1 MNLTFVRWIA
11 FAIGIVTVV
20 GTTGSVLRTLMV
32 PRARTSRLSVIVGR
46 KIVASFFRFV
56 AARFKEYETK
66 DQILALSAPISLLAT
81 LLAWIALYLIGYGLM
96 LWPLI
101 GTSLAD
107 ALRESGSSMFTLG
120 IFATPRL
127 GATIINYLAAV
138 TGLVVVAL
146 QIGYLPTLY
155 SAFNRRETLVTLLQS
170 RAGAPAWGPEIL
182 ARAQLV
188 YLTKSLR
195 ELYADWEHWAADVAE
210 SHTNYPVLIWFR
222 SPHALRSWVVALLA
236 VMDSA
241 ALYQSLAP
249 EAAPA
254 EARLVIRMGFSCLR
268 NIADVMSI
276 SYDPDPFPD
285 DPIQLTF
292 DEYMDG
298 IRRIQGIGFEM
309 ERTPEEA
316 WPHFQGW
323 RVNYE
328 TTAYAVADI
337 VSAPPGPWSGQRS
350 RLAGITIEPQRPADR
365 RAGDPEAKKQP
376 KSQRFGWKV

>member
-1 MNLTFVRWIA
+1 MDIEVVRWIA
-11 FAIGIVTVV
+11 FVV
-20 GTTGSVLRTLMV
+20 GFVVVIGTVGSVMRTLMV
-32 PRARTSRLSVIVGR
+32 PRARVSRLSVVISR
-46 KIVASFFRFV
+46 KLVASVFRFL

-66 DQILALSAPISLLAT
+66 DQILALSAPVSLLAT
-81 LLAWIALYLIGYGLM
+81 LLAWIGLFLLGYGLM
-96 LWPLI
+96 LWPFTGLSF
-101 GTSLAD
+101 GD
-107 ALRESGSSMFTLG
+107 AIRESGSSMFTLG
-120 IFATPRL
+120 VFVTPRP
-127 GATIINYLAAV
+127 GATVLNYLAAV

-155 SAFNRRETLVTLLQS
+155 AAFNRRETLVTLLQS

-188 YLTKSLR
+188 NLMDSMR
-195 ELYADWEHWAADVAE
+195 GLYADWEQWAADVAE
-210 SHTNYPVLIWFR
+210 SHANYPVLIWFR

-241 ALYQSLAP
+241 ALYQAISP
-249 EAAPA
+249 DSAPA
-254 EARLVIRMGFSCLR
+254 ESRLVIRMGFTCLR

-292 DEYMDG
+292 EEYMDG
-298 IRRIQGIGFEM
+298 INRIQGIGFEM

-316 WPHFQGW
+316 WPHFHGW

-328 TTAYAVADI
+328 ATAYAIADV
-337 VSAPPGPWSGQRS
+337 VSAPPGPWSGQRR
-350 RLAGITIEPQRPADR
+350 RLAGITIEPLRPADR
-365 RAGDPEAKKQP
+365 RVDDPDSKTQP
-376 KSQRFGWKV
+376 KAKRFGWKA

>member
-1 MNLTFVRWIA
+1 MDIAVVRWIA
-11 FAIGIVTVV
+11 FVV
-20 GTTGSVLRTLMV
+20 GLAIVSGTAGSVIRNLMV
-32 PRARTSRLSVIVGR
+32 PRARTSRLSLVVGR
-46 KIVASFFRFV
+46 KIVAGFFRFLSN
-56 AARFKEYETK
+56 RFKEYETK
-66 DQILALSAPISLLAT
+66 DQILALSAPSALLAT
-81 LLAWIALYLIGYGLM
+81 LLAWIGLFLIGYGLM
-96 LWPLI
+96 LWPFTRSTLL
-101 GTSLAD
+101 G

-120 IFATPRL
+120 VFATAQP
-127 GATIINYLAAV
+127 GATVINYLAAV

-188 YLTKSLR
+188 NLTDSLR
-195 ELYADWEHWAADVAE
+195 GLYADWEHWAADVAE

-241 ALYQSLAP
+241 ALYQSISP

-254 EARLVIRMGFSCLR
+254 ETRLVIRMGFTCLR
-268 NIADVMSI
+268 NVAEVMSI
-276 SYDPDPFPD
+276 PYDPDPFPD
-285 DPIQLTF
+285 DPIQLTYE
-292 DEYMDG
+292 EYMNG
-298 IRRIQGIGFEM
+298 VNRIQGIGFET

-316 WPHFQGW
+316 WAHFRGW

-328 TTAYAVADI
+328 ATAYAIADM

-350 RLAGITIEPQRPADR
+350 RLGGITIEPQRPADR
-365 RAGDPEAKKQP
+365 RANDPGAKSEP
-376 KSQRFGWKV
+376 KAKRFGWKV

>member
-1 MNLTFVRWIA
+1 MPGFVQWVGFTVGALI
-11 FAIGIVTVV
+11 VV
-20 GTTGSVLRTLMV
+20 GTGGSVMRTLMV
-32 PRARTSRLSVIVGR
+32 PRARLSRLSMTVGR
-46 KIVASFFRFV
+46 KMVAPFFRFL
-56 AARFKEYETK
+56 ASRFSEYETK
-66 DQILALSAPISLLAT
+66 DQILALSAPSSLLAN
-81 LLAWIALYLIGYGLM
+81 LLAWIALFLIGYGLM

-101 GTSLAD
+101 GGSLAD
-107 ALRESGSSMFTLG
+107 AMRESGSSMFTLG

-138 TGLVVVAL
+138 TGLIVVAL

-188 YLTKSLR
+188 NLVDSLR
-195 ELYADWEHWAADVAE
+195 ALYADWEHWAADVAE

-222 SPHALRSWVVALLA
+222 SPHPLRSWVVALLA
-236 VMDSA
+236 LMDSA
-241 ALYQSLAP
+241 ALYQSVAP
-249 EAAPA
+249 GSAPP
-254 EARLVIRMGFSCLR
+254 ESRLVIRMGFTCLR
-268 NIADVMSI
+268 NIAEVMSI
-276 SYDPDPFPD
+276 PYDPDPFPD

-292 DEYMDG
+292 EEYMDG
-298 IRRIQGIGFEM
+298 IRRVQNIGFAM

-316 WPHFQGW
+316 WTHFQGW

-328 TTAYAVADI
+328 TVAYAIADM

-350 RLAGITIEPQRPADR
+350 RLAGMTIEPQRPADR
-365 RAGDPEAKKQP
+365 RAGDPGAKAEP
-376 KSQRFGWKV
+376 KARRFGWHV

>member
-1 MNLTFVRWIA
+1 MNIDVARWGA
-11 FAIGIVTVV
+11 FALGLAIVI

-32 PRARTSRLSVIVGR
+32 PRARTSLLSIVVAR
-46 KIVASFFRFV
+46 KFVASIFRFL

-66 DQILALSAPISLLAT
+66 DQILALAAPISLLAN
-81 LLAWIALYLIGYGLM
+81 LLAWIALFLVGYGLM
-96 LWPLI
+96 LWPFI
-101 GTSLAD
+101 GGSFGNAM
-107 ALRESGSSMFTLG
+107 RESGSSMFTLG
-120 IFATPRL
+120 VFVSPRA
-127 GATIINYLAAV
+127 GATVINYIAAV
-138 TGLVVVAL
+138 TGLIVVAL

-188 YLTKSLR
+188 TLIDSLR
-195 ELYADWEHWAADVAE
+195 GLYADWEHWAADVAE

-222 SPHALRSWVVALLA
+222 SPHPLRSWVVALLA

-254 EARLVIRMGFSCLR
+254 ESRLVIRMGFTCLR
-268 NIADVMSI
+268 NIAEVMNI
-276 SYDPDPFPD
+276 PYDPDPFPD
-285 DPIQLTF
+285 DPIELTF
-292 DEYMDG
+292 EEYMDG
-298 IRRIQGIGFEM
+298 IRRVQDIGFEM

-316 WPHFQGW
+316 WTHFRGW

-328 TTAYAVADI
+328 ATAYAIADM

-350 RLAGITIEPQRPADR
+350 RLAGITIVPQRPADR
-365 RAGDPEAKKQP
+365 RAGEAGAKDQP
-376 KSQRFGWKV
+376 KAKRFGWRV

>member
-11 FAIGIVTVV
+11 FAVGIVMVV

-46 KIVASFFRFV
+46 KIVANFFRFV

-66 DQILALSAPISLLAT
+66 DQILALGAPISLLAT
-81 LLAWIALYLIGYGLM
+81 LLVWIALYLIGYGLM

-107 ALRESGSSMFTLG
+107 AMRESGSSMFTLG

-127 GATIINYLAAV
+127 GATVINYLAAV

-195 ELYADWEHWAADVAE
+195 GLYADWEHWAADVAE

-276 SYDPDPFPD
+276 RYDPDPFPD

-316 WPHFQGW
+316 WPHFRGW

-328 TTAYAVADI
+328 ATAYAVADM

-365 RAGDPEAKKQP
+365 RAGDPEAKKLP
-376 KSQRFGWKV
+376 KSERFGWKV

>member
-1 MNLTFVRWIA
+1 MDFAVVRWIA
-11 FAIGIVTVV
+11 FVAGLVIVA
-20 GTTGSVLRTLMV
+20 GTAGSVMRTLMV
-32 PRARTSRLSVIVGR
+32 PRARLSRLSVIVAR
-46 KIVASFFRFV
+46 KIVASLFRFL

-81 LLAWIALYLIGYGLM
+81 LLTWLGMFLIGYGLM
-96 LWPLI
+96 MWPLI
-101 GTSLAD
+101 GRSFAD
-107 ALRESGSSMFTLG
+107 AMRESGSSMFTLG
-120 IFATPRL
+120 IFATPGL
-127 GATIINYLAAV
+127 GATVINYLAAV
-138 TGLVVVAL
+138 TGLVVVAV

-188 YLTKSLR
+188 TLMDSLR
-195 ELYADWEHWAADVAE
+195 GLYADWEHWAADVAE

-241 ALYQSLAP
+241 ALYQSIAP
-249 EAAPA
+249 EAAPV
-254 EARLVIRMGFSCLR
+254 ESRLVIRMGFTCLR
-268 NIADVMSI
+268 NIAEVMSI
-276 SYDPDPFPD
+276 PYDPDPFPD
-285 DPIQLTF
+285 DPIELTF

-298 IRRIQGIGFEM
+298 INRIQGIGFDM

-316 WPHFQGW
+316 WPHFRGW

-328 TTAYAVADI
+328 ATAYAIADM

-350 RLAGITIEPQRPADR
+350 RLGGVTIEPLRPADR
-365 RAGDPEAKKQP
+365 RPGDPAAKSEP
-376 KSQRFGWKV
+376 KAKRFGRHA

>member
-276 SYDPDPFPD
+276 RYDPDPFPD

-316 WPHFQGW
+316 WPHFRGW

-328 TTAYAVADI
+328 ATAYAVADM

-365 RAGDPEAKKQP
+365 RAGDPEAKKLP
-376 KSQRFGWKV
+376 KSERFGWKV

>member
-1 MNLTFVRWIA
+1 MSFHVLRWIA
-11 FAIGIVTVV
+11 FTAGLLIVV
-20 GTTGSVLRTLMV
+20 GTSGSVMRTLMV
-32 PRARTSRLSVIVGR
+32 PRARVSRLSVVVGR
-46 KIVASFFRFV
+46 RFVLAFFRFL

-66 DQILALSAPISLLAT
+66 DQILALSAPISLIAT
-81 LLAWIALYLIGYGLM
+81 LLAWIGLFLIGYGLM
-96 LWPLI
+96 LWPFI
-101 GTSLAD
+101 GGSVAG
-107 ALRESGSSMFTLG
+107 AMRESGSSMFTLG
-120 IFATPRL
+120 VVASPL
-127 GATIINYLAAV
+127 PGATIINYLAAV
-138 TGLVVVAL
+138 TGLIVVAL

-170 RAGAPAWGPEIL
+170 RAGAPAWGPELL

-188 YLTKSLR
+188 YLMDSLR

-210 SHTNYPVLIWFR
+210 SHANYPVLIWFR

-241 ALYQSLAP
+241 ALYQSLLP
-249 EAAPA
+249 QAAPA
-254 EARLVIRMGFSCLR
+254 EARLVIRMGFTCLR
-268 NIADVMSI
+268 NLADVMSI
-276 SYDPDPFPD
+276 PYDPDPFPD

-298 IRRIQGIGFEM
+298 IRRIQDIGMEM

-328 TTAYAVADI
+328 ATAYAVADM

-350 RLAGITIEPQRPADR
+350 RLAGITIEPKRPADR
-365 RAGDPEAKKQP
+365 RAGDPEAKTQP
-376 KSQRFGWKV
+376 KAERFGWRV

>member
-1 MNLTFVRWIA
+1 MPAFVQWVGFTVGALI
-11 FAIGIVTVV
+11 VV
-20 GTTGSVLRTLMV
+20 GTGGSVMRTLMV
-32 PRARTSRLSVIVGR
+32 PRARLSRLSMTVGR
-46 KIVASFFRFV
+46 KMVAPFFRFL
-56 AARFKEYETK
+56 ASRFSEYETK
-66 DQILALSAPISLLAT
+66 DQILALSAPSSLLAN
-81 LLAWIALYLIGYGLM
+81 LLAWIALFLIGYGLM

-101 GTSLAD
+101 GGSLAD
-107 ALRESGSSMFTLG
+107 AMRESGSSMFTLG

-138 TGLVVVAL
+138 TGLIVVAL

-188 YLTKSLR
+188 NLVDSLR
-195 ELYADWEHWAADVAE
+195 ALYADWEHWAADVAE

-222 SPHALRSWVVALLA
+222 SPHPLRSWVVALLA
-236 VMDSA
+236 LMDSA
-241 ALYQSLAP
+241 ALYQSVAP
-249 EAAPA
+249 GSAPP
-254 EARLVIRMGFSCLR
+254 ESRLVIRMGFTCLR
-268 NIADVMSI
+268 NIAEVMSI
-276 SYDPDPFPD
+276 PYDPDPFPD

-292 DEYMDG
+292 EEYMDG
-298 IRRIQGIGFEM
+298 IRRVQNIGFAM

-316 WPHFQGW
+316 WTHFQGW

-328 TTAYAVADI
+328 TVAYAIADM

-350 RLAGITIEPQRPADR
+350 RLAGMTIEPQRPADR
-365 RAGDPEAKKQP
+365 RAGDPGAKAEP
-376 KSQRFGWKV
+376 KARRFGWHV

>member
-1 MNLTFVRWIA
+1 MDLGVLRWIA
-11 FAIGIVTVV
+11 FVAGIFIVIGTA
-20 GTTGSVLRTLMV
+20 GSVMRTLMV
-32 PRARTSRLSVIVGR
+32 PRARVSRLSVIVGR
-46 KIVASFFRFV
+46 KIVASFFRFL

-66 DQILALSAPISLLAT
+66 DQILALSAPVSLLAT
-81 LLAWIALYLIGYGLM
+81 LLAWIGLFLLGYGLM
-96 LWPLI
+96 LWPFI
-101 GTSLAD
+101 GTSLGD
-107 ALRESGSSMFTLG
+107 AFRESGSSMFTLG
-120 IFATPRL
+120 VFATPRP
-127 GATIINYLAAV
+127 GATVLNYLAAV

-155 SAFNRRETLVTLLQS
+155 AAFNRRETLVTLLQS

-188 YLTKSLR
+188 NLMDSLR
-195 ELYADWEHWAADVAE
+195 GLYADWEHWAADVAE
-210 SHTNYPVLIWFR
+210 SHSNYPVLIWFR

-241 ALYQSLAP
+241 ALYQAISP
-249 EAAPA
+249 DSAPA
-254 EARLVIRMGFSCLR
+254 EARLVIRMGFTCLR
-268 NIADVMSI
+268 NVADVMSI
-276 SYDPDPFPD
+276 PYDPDPFPD

-298 IRRIQGIGFEM
+298 INRIQGIGFEM

-316 WPHFQGW
+316 WPHFHGW

-328 TTAYAVADI
+328 ATAYAIADV

-365 RAGDPEAKKQP
+365 RVDDPEAKTQP
-376 KSQRFGWKV
+376 KAKRFGWKA

>member
-1 MNLTFVRWIA
+1 VNLAVVRWIS
-11 FAIGIVTVV
+11 FAGGLAIVV
-20 GTTGSVLRTLMV
+20 GTSGSVLRTLMV
-32 PRARTSRLSVIVGR
+32 PRARTSRLSVLVGR
-46 KIVASFFRFV
+46 RIVATFFRFL
-56 AARFKEYETK
+56 ASLFKDYETK
-66 DQILALSAPISLLAT
+66 DQILALSAPMALLVT
-81 LLAWIALYLIGYGLM
+81 LLAWIAMFLVGYGLM
-96 LWPLI
+96 LWPLS
-101 GTSLAD
+101 GVSFPD
-107 ALRESGSSMFTLG
+107 ALRESGSSMLTLG
-120 IFATPRL
+120 IFSTP
-127 GATIINYLAAV
+127 GIGTTVINYMAAV

-170 RAGAPAWGPEIL
+170 RAGAPAWGPELL

-188 YLTKSLR
+188 YLMDSLR

-210 SHTNYPVLIWFR
+210 SHSNYPVLIWFR

-249 EAAPA
+249 SAAPA
-254 EARLVIRMGFSCLR
+254 EARLVIRMGFTCLR

-276 SYDPDPFPD
+276 PYDPDPFPD
-285 DPIQLTF
+285 DPIELSF
-292 DEYMDG
+292 DEYMQG
-298 IRRIQGIGFEM
+298 IQRIEGIGFEM
-309 ERTPEEA
+309 ERSPEEA
-316 WPHFQGW
+316 WPHFRGW

-328 TTAYAVADI
+328 ATAYAVADA

-365 RAGDPEAKKQP
+365 RPGDPQAEQHPKAK
-376 KSQRFGWKV
+376 RFGWRV